1 MEENPNKTEYVDDDE
16 INLLDYLIVLVK
28 RKRLIAYV
36 TLGAMLITAIY
47 SLILPSV
54 YKAETRIL
62 PPQQSG
68 QGSAAQLLG
77 QLGGAA
83 GLIGLPSGGL
93 KTSSGLYI
101 AMLKTNN
108 ILDRMIDR
116 FDLMKLYK
124 AKSRVGPRRALSGA
138 VDAIDDK
145 KSGIITISVADK
157 DPKRAAQFANAFVEE
172 LKTLNKGLAVTEASQ
187 RRLFFEEQLE
197 DVKKALVA
205 AEEDIKGFQEKTGV
219 MSMEPQVQAVI
230 LAIANLKAG
239 IAAKE
244 VELRVLKTYSTAS
257 NPDVKKAEEGLKGLK
272 AELNNLQVKNKIEH
286 EPLMPTG
293 EAPGVGLEYARK
305 LRNFK
310 FYETLYELL
319 IKQHEAAKLD
329 EAKDATII
337 QVVDKAE
344 PPEQRFK
351 PKRRQMVMIAGV
363 VGLFLSIFAA
373 FIMEYTEKSSS
384 NPENRERMNTLK
396 TYFGISS
403 VNIERIR
410 RFKNRFIKRDKSK

>member
-1 MEENPNKTEYVDDDE
+1 LEENPNKTEYVDDDE

-28 RKRLIAYV
+28 RKKLIAYI
-36 TLGAMLITAIY
+36 TLGAMLITAII

-54 YKAETRIL
+54 YKAETKIL

-83 GLIGLPSGGL
+83 GLIGLPSGGTR
-93 KTSSGLYI
+93 TSSELYI
-101 AMLKTNN
+101 ALLKTNN

-116 FDLMKLYK
+116 FDLIKFYK
-124 AKSRVGPRRALSGA
+124 AKSRVEPRSALAGA
-138 VDAIDDK
+138 VEAKDDK

-172 LKTLNKGLAVTEASQ
+172 LRNLNKGLAVTEASQ

-197 DVKKALVA
+197 DVKKALEA
-205 AEEDIKGFQEKTGV
+205 AENDVKGFQEKTGV
-219 MSMEPQVQAVI
+219 MQMDSQAKAVI
-230 LAIANLKAG
+230 DGIARLKAE
-239 IAAKE
+239 IVAKE
-244 VELRVLKTYSTAS
+244 VDLRVLKTYSTSS
-257 NPDVKKAEEGLKGLK
+257 NPDVKKAEEGLRGLK
-272 AELNNLQVKNKIEH
+272 AELNNMKVKNKKEH

-293 EAPGVGLEYARK
+293 EAPGIGLEYARM

-363 VGLFLSIFAA
+363 VGFFLSIFAA

-384 NPENRERMNTLK
+384 NPENRERIDEIKKLFPSGILRKARNIITKRRMNET
-396 TYFGISS
+396 
-403 VNIERIR
+403 
-410 RFKNRFIKRDKSK
+410 